1 MTNVYGFIP
10 SVKDYPMPG
19 VFPDQIK
26 QEFVNSLKEPNQT
39 AMPTMK
45 GLGEIQKI
53 FRDADDALYSKQIN
67 ADDYT
72 KRVDSEV
79 RAALERAYT

>member
-1 MTNVYGFIP
+1 
-10 SVKDYPMPG
+10 
-19 VFPDQIK
+19 
-26 QEFVNSLKEPNQT
+26 LKEPNQT

-53 FRDADDALYSKQIN
+53 FRDAGDALFSKQLN
-67 ADDYT
+67 VDEYT

-79 RAALERAYT
+79 RAAMEKSYS